1 MIADKLLPSF
11 YVIEV
16 EGKAVETVMP
26 GNFAIQK
33 ISVGSRDFT
42 NDMYALA
49 ALSDAMAF
57 IVMNPD
63 LDKSTAEEKLDYN
76 PEFFPTMQHVPTPE
90 EIKRLQDAEEAAEE
104 ATEALGIPGRIAVPI
119 TRVFDSLGDFVESRW
134 VIQSPEFKVQGK
146 VAINPDRYM
155 HQKVL
160 DMEINAGPPQLKS
173 GLPQVMLH

>member
-1 MIADKLLPSF
+1 MLADKLLPSF

-16 EGKAVETVMP
+16 EGKAVDTIIP

-33 ISVGSRDFT
+33 ISIGSRDFT
-42 NDMYALA
+42 NDMFALA
-49 ALSDAMAF
+49 ALSDAMQF
-57 IVMNPD
+57 IVLNPD

-76 PEFFPTMQHVPTPE
+76 PEFFPTMQHIPSPE
-90 EIKRLQDAEEAAEE
+90 ETKRQQDAEDAADE

-119 TRVFDSLGDFVESRW
+119 TRVFDQLGDFVESRW
-134 VIQSPEFKVQGK
+134 LIESPDFRVQGK

-160 DMEINAGPPQLKS
+160 DMEVKHGEPQLKS
-173 GLPQVMLH
+173 SAPQVYLH